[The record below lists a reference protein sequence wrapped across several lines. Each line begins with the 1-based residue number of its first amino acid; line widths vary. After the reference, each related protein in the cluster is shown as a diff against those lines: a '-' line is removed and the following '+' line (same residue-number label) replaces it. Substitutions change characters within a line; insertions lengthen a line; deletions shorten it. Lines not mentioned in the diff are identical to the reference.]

1 MSKRGA
7 IRFATTGWLLVASLW
22 LAAPAF
28 AAEAPDPWITT
39 KVKLSLLTSD
49 GVDGLAVNVDTSE
62 GRVTLHGTASTA
74 AEKVRAEQLA
84 RQVEG
89 VREVRSLIQVVP
101 DTAAKKVEASDDQ
114 IRARVAEALK
124 AEPSLANSSIDVASV
139 NKGVVL
145 LEGTADSLSSHLR
158 AIEIA
163 HDVDGVRRVASEVKS
178 PDELADAE
186 IWRDKGD
193 RDVAA
198 APGTRSMARDMWITT
213 ESKVRLMAADV
224 PTFDVNVDT
233 QGGVVTLFGSVGSQT
248 EKSTAEAEVKKV
260 DGVRMVRNEL
270 QIVPKAQQAAK
281 ERKDEQVREAVE
293 QRLEDRDELGDADIK
308 VEVANGVVRL
318 TGKVA
323 SQTDRLAALTT
334 ARSSEGVRSVVGDL
348 RVE

>member
-1 MSKRGA
+1 MDSQ
-7 IRFATTGWLLVASLW
+7 S
-22 LAAPAF
+22 
-28 AAEAPDPWITT
+28 
-39 KVKLSLLTSD
+39 TSTPID
-49 GVDGLAVNVDTSE
+49 

-74 AEKVRAEQLA
+74 AEKARAEQLA

-101 DTAAKKVEASDDQ
+101 DAAAKKVEASDDE
-114 IRARVAEALK
+114 IRAQVAKALE
-124 AEPSLANSSIDVASV
+124 AEPSLANSSIDVKSV

-193 RDVAA
+193 NKDVAA
-198 APGTRSMARDMWITT
+198 APGTRSIARDMWITT

-233 QGGVVTLFGSVGSQT
+233 QGGVVTLFGSVGSQA

-270 QIVPKAQQAAK
+270 QVVPKAQQAAK

-293 QRLEDRDELGDADIK
+293 KRLEDRAELGDADIN